1 MSARA
6 TALDTDTA
14 RWAAVCA
21 RDAGADGRFVFAV
34 RSTGIY
40 CRPGCPARRPK
51 RENVAFYPDGPA
63 ARAAGFRPCRRCEPD
78 AAPERRI
85 AAQAVAAAAE
95 MIAGALAE
103 GGPAP
108 GLDALAARAGYAPHH
123 FHRLFRKALGVTP
136 RAYAAALR
144 ARQAE
149 AALAEGASVTAAA
162 QAAGYGAPSRFYAGA
177 APRLAMAPAA
187 RRDGGRGETIRYAI
201 VETSL
206 GPALAAATDRGL
218 CALQFDAGPDW
229 LAARFP
235 RARVEPAG
243 PGLAAAL
250 AAAAAV
256 ADGRGADGVGA
267 GGVGAGGAETSA
279 LPLDLRG
286 TAFQERVWRALRA
299 IPAGATASYAE
310 VAEAIGAPRAVRAVA
325 QACAANPVA
334 VAVPCHRVVR
344 ADGGLSGYRW
354 GPARKAALLARE
366 AAAASG
372 KKISR
377 PAGPAQFSA
386 ETSLDAPAP
395 SA

>member
-1 MSARA
+1 MTARA
-6 TALDTDTA
+6 TALDTDTDTA

-103 GGPAP
+103 GAPAP

-267 GGVGAGGAETSA
+267 GGAETSA

-299 IPAGATASYAE
+299 IPSGATASYAE

-377 PAGPAQFSA
+377 PADLAQLSA
-386 ETSLDAPAP
+386 ETSLDAPGPCA
-395 SA
+395 

>member
-1 MSARA
+1 MTARA
-6 TALDTDTA
+6 PAFDTETA

-21 RDAGADGRFVFAV
+21 RDADADGRFVFAV
-34 RSTGIY
+34 RSTGVY

-95 MIAGALAE
+95 MIAAALAA
-103 GGPAP
+103 GDPAP

-243 PGLAAAL
+243 PERAAAL

-256 ADGRGADGVGA
+256 ADGAAADGA
-267 GGVGAGGAETSA
+267 ASA

-286 TAFQERVWRALRA
+286 TAFQERVWSALRA
-299 IPAGATASYAE
+299 IPAGTTASYAE

-366 AAAASG
+366 AAVASG

-377 PAGPAQFSA
+377 PAEHAQHSA
-386 ETSLDAPAP
+386 ETSLDAPGAC
-395 SA
+395 A